1 MRKNFFI
8 ILIFL
13 ISCKDKLEETKP
25 TIGNITE
32 SVYASGKVKSEN
44 QYTVFS
50 TVSGIIKKINVTAGQ
65 SISNGELLF
74 ELEDDKAELN
84 TQNARL
90 IQFMYIN

>member
-32 SVYASGKVKSEN
+32 SVYASGTVKSEN
-44 QYTVFS
+44 QYTNLEWNDFEGVFYDGKTYARFS
-50 TVSGIIKKINVTAGQ
+50 EFYELYKYVIK
-65 SISNGELLF
+65 S
-74 ELEDDKAELN
+74 
-84 TQNARL
+84 
-90 IQFMYIN
+90 